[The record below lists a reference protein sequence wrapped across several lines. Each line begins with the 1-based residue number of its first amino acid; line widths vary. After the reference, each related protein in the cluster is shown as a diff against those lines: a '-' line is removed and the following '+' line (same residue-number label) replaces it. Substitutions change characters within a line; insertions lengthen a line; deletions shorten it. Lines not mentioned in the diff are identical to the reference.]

1 MIDGSSFFVFV
12 LASLA
17 LLLAPGPAVLYVVAR
32 SIDQGRM
39 AGIVSV
45 LGISLGGWVHV
56 FAAAVGL
63 SALLVSSAVAF
74 SVVKYLGAA
83 YLIYLGITTL
93 MAPTRSVENPEIIK
107 MSHGKIFRQG
117 MIVNILNPKTALFFF
132 TFIPQFVDPGRGSVA
147 LQIVFLGSVF
157 LLMAIVTDGVYAI
170 VAGTLGQ
177 WLKTNQSFLKVQKYL
192 SGSIYILLGV
202 TTALSGGD
210 SQATG

>member
-1 MIDGSSFFVFV
+1 MIDGSSLAIFV

-17 LLLAPGPAVLYVVAR
+17 LLLAPGPAVLYIVAR
-32 SIDQGRM
+32 SIDQGRL

-45 LGISLGGWVHV
+45 LGISLGGFVHV

-63 SALLVSSAVAF
+63 SAILVSSALAF
-74 SVVKYLGAA
+74 TIVKYLGAA

-93 MAPTRSVENPEIIK
+93 MTPTKKVDNTAIVQ
-107 MSHGKIFRQG
+107 MSHLQIFRQG

-132 TFIPQFVDPGRGSVA
+132 TFIPQFVDPIRGSVA
-147 LQIVFLGSVF
+147 VQIIFLGSLF
-157 LLMAIVTDGVYAI
+157 LGMAVVTDGIYAV

-177 WLKTNQSFLKVQKYL
+177 WLKTNPTFLKIQKYL

-202 TTALSGGD
+202 TTAVSGGNNK
-210 SQATG
+210 

>member
-1 MIDGSSFFVFV
+1 MIESSSLVIFV

-32 SIDQGRM
+32 SVDQGRM

-45 LGISLGGWVHV
+45 FGISLGGFAHV
-56 FAAAVGL
+56 VAAAAGL
-63 SALLVSSAVAF
+63 SALLVSSAFAF
-74 SVVKYLGAA
+74 MVVKYLGAV

-93 MAPTRSVENPEIIK
+93 MAPTKQVDNTPIAN
-107 MSHGKIFRQG
+107 MSHRKIFRQG

-147 LQIVFLGSVF
+147 LQIVFLGSLF
-157 LLMAIVTDGVYAI
+157 LLMAIVTDGIYAI

-177 WLKTNQSFLKVQKYL
+177 WLKNNQHFLKIQKYL
-192 SGSIYILLGV
+192 SGSTYIFLGV

-210 SQATG
+210 SQ

>member
-1 MIDGSSFFVFV
+1 MIDGSSLAIFI

-45 LGISLGGWVHV
+45 LGISLGGFVHV

-63 SALLVSSAVAF
+63 SALLVSSALAF
-74 SVVKYLGAA
+74 TVVKYLGAA
-83 YLIYLGITTL
+83 YLVYLGITTL
-93 MAPTRSVENPEIIK
+93 MTPTRKVDNTDIVS
-107 MSHGKIFRQG
+107 MSHARIFRQG

-132 TFIPQFVDPGRGSVA
+132 TFIPQFVDPARGSVA
-147 LQIVFLGSVF
+147 LQIVFLGTLF
-157 LLMAIVTDGVYAI
+157 LVMAIVTDSCYAL

-177 WLKTNQSFLKVQKYL
+177 WLKANQTFLKVQKYL
-192 SGSIYILLGV
+192 SGSIYIFLGI

-210 SQATG
+210 SK

>member
-1 MIDGSSFFVFV
+1 MIDTHSLAIFL

-32 SIDQGRM
+32 SVDQGRM

-56 FAAAVGL
+56 MAAAVGL

-74 SVVKYLGAA
+74 AVVKYLGAA
-83 YLIYLGITTL
+83 YLIYLGVTTL
-93 MAPTRSVENPEIIK
+93 MSPTKQVDNTPIVK
-107 MSHGKIFRQG
+107 MSHAKIFQQG

-132 TFIPQFVDPGRGSVA
+132 TFIPQFVDPLRGSVA
-147 LQIVFLGSVF
+147 IQIIFLGSLF
-157 LLMAIVTDGVYAI
+157 LLMAIVTDGIYAI

-177 WLKTNQSFLKVQKYL
+177 WLKTNQRFLQIQKYL
-192 SGSIYILLGV
+192 SGSIYIFLGAA
-202 TTALSGGD
+202 TALSGGD
-210 SQATG
+210 SG

>member
-1 MIDGSSFFVFV
+1 MIDSSSLVIFI

-17 LLLAPGPAVLYVVAR
+17 LLLAPGPAVLYIVAR

-45 LGISLGGWVHV
+45 LGISLGGFVHV

-63 SALLVSSAVAF
+63 SALLVSSAFAF
-74 SVVKYLGAA
+74 MVVKYLGAA

-93 MAPTRSVENPEIIK
+93 MTPTKTVDNTQIIK
-107 MSHGKIFRQG
+107 MSHARIFRQG

-132 TFIPQFVDPGRGSVA
+132 TFIPQFVDPARGSVA
-147 LQIVFLGSVF
+147 LQIVFLGTLF
-157 LLMAIVTDGVYAI
+157 LVMAIVTDGTYAL

-177 WLKTNQSFLKVQKYL
+177 WLKSNQTFLKIQKYL
-192 SGSIYILLGV
+192 SGSIYIFLGV
-202 TTALSGGD
+202 TTALSGGN
-210 SQATG
+210 SK

>member
-1 MIDGSSFFVFV
+1 MIDSSSLAIFI

-45 LGISLGGWVHV
+45 LGISLGGFVHV
-56 FAAAVGL
+56 FMAAVGL
-63 SALLVSSAVAF
+63 SALLVSSALAF
-74 SVVKYLGAA
+74 TMVKYLGAA
-83 YLIYLGITTL
+83 YLVYLGITTL
-93 MAPTRSVENPEIIK
+93 MTPTKTVKETEIVT
-107 MSHGKIFRQG
+107 MSHVKIFRQG

-132 TFIPQFVDPGRGSVA
+132 TFIPQFVDPIRGSVA
-147 LQIVFLGSVF
+147 LQIIFLGTLF
-157 LLMAIVTDGVYAI
+157 LVMAIITDSIYAL

-177 WLKTNQSFLKVQKYL
+177 WLKANQTFLRVQKYL
-192 SGSIYILLGV
+192 SGSIYVVLGV

-210 SQATG
+210 SQ

>member
-1 MIDGSSFFVFV
+1 MIDSNSLFIFV

-32 SIDQGRM
+32 SVDQGRM

-56 FAAAVGL
+56 VAAAVGL
-63 SALLVSSAVAF
+63 SALLVSSAFAF
-74 SVVKYLGAA
+74 MVVKYLGAA
-83 YLIYLGITTL
+83 YLVYLGITTL
-93 MAPTRSVENPEIIK
+93 MTPTKQVDNAPIVK

-132 TFIPQFVDPGRGSVA
+132 TFIPQFVDPMRGSVA

-157 LLMAIVTDGVYAI
+157 LLMAIVTDGIYAI

-177 WLKTNQSFLKVQKYL
+177 WLKNNQSFLKIQKYL
-192 SGSIYILLGV
+192 SGSIYVFLGV
-202 TTALSGGD
+202 ATAVSGGD
-210 SQATG
+210 SQ